1 MELLFRN
8 RPIHERSTAQ
18 DVPCR
23 SFSFGHRT
31 RPVGEVG
38 CHAGIDVDRLPF
50 SLAAHGLRTAAP
62 QPRGAGAGE
71 HRPTPAGAPGP
82 VDEVP

>member
-1 MELLFRN
+1 M
-8 RPIHERSTAQ
+8 
-18 DVPCR
+18 
-23 SFSFGHRT
+23 
-31 RPVGEVG
+31 GEVG